1 MQDGSRKDHATPDAE
16 RGASDLDAGA
26 QTGPATDA
34 PSRRQVVRTGMKLA
48 FAAPI
53 ISTFFASDA
62 YAVNYSC
69 YATGHACPGNEPCCS
84 GSCNGFNICD

>member
-1 MQDGSRKDHATPDAE
+1 MPDEPKQDA
-16 RGASDLDAGA
+16 ASPEANAGA
-26 QTGPATDA
+26 AGHDA
-34 PSRRQVVRTGMKLA
+34 AGDAAEIGDELSRRQVVRSGLRLA
-48 FAAPI
+48 FTAPV

>member
-1 MQDGSRKDHATPDAE
+1 MPDETETVRGSTESDVRAPELDASVEAPDA
-16 RGASDLDAGA
+16 GDAL
-26 QTGPATDA
+26 
-34 PSRRQVVRTGMKLA
+34 SRRQVVRSGMKLA
-48 FAAPI
+48 FTAPV